1 MILINYFFET
11 QLSHLILIFITKQT
25 VSKHYYFLIIYN
37 SEYIFYRYLCPY
49 YNILTQVYYC
59 RRERKIYKHYLKKLM
74 L

>member
-25 VSKHYYFLIIYN
+25 VSKHYYFLIIYIL
-37 SEYIFYRYLCPY
+37 EFIFYRYLCTY